1 MNPIVDPG
9 LAGRSPVQLA
19 VQNVVAAARIADAL
33 PLAVLVAK
41 IPGAVLPKRSYPGI
55 VLRLSSPQ
63 AVCHIYRS
71 GKIVLKG
78 FGSADRLPGA
88 FASVVEVL
96 RAAGIALLE
105 PVPEPRIINLVASGK
120 FGERISLLR
129 FAMALDLER
138 VEYDPEQ
145 FAGLVYRADAG
156 GVALIFASGAIVVMG
171 MRSLDQAHV
180 VLSEVEGVIDSVGA
194 WQSCD

>member
-1 MNPIVDPG
+1 MNPMVDPG

-55 VLRLSSPQ
+55 VLRLSSPR

-78 FGSADRLPGA
+78 FGSVDRLPGA
-88 FASVVEVL
+88 FAAVVEVL
-96 RAAGIALLE
+96 RATGIALLD

-156 GVALIFASGAIVVMG
+156 GVALVFASGAIVVMG
-171 MRSLDQAHV
+171 MRSLDQAHA
-180 VLSEVEGVIDSVGA
+180 VLSEVEGVIDGVGA
-194 WQSCD
+194 WQSGD